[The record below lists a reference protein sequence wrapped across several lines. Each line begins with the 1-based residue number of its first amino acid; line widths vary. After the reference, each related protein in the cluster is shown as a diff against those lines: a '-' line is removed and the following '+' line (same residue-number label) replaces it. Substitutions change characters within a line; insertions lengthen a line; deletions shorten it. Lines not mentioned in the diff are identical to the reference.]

1 MNYSINDKTA
11 VAKENHKE
19 ALLLVKELNSNVN
32 DLKKWKELSKIVT
45 KDPNMN
51 DDFWVELCE
60 LDFTKIQFFPIR
72 SLLAGILKI
81 KEIIRDLSECF
92 PLNI

>member
-19 ALLLVKELNSNVN
+19 AMLLVKELNSNVN

-45 KDPNMN
+45 NMN
-51 DDFWVELCE
+51 EDFWVELCE

-81 KEIIRDLSECF
+81 KEMFQIFQEYMIT
-92 PLNI
+92 

>member
-19 ALLLVKELNSNVN
+19 AMLLVKELNSNVN

-51 DDFWVELCE
+51 DSLFSIDFPSEV
-60 LDFTKIQFFPIR
+60 FTKIQFFPIR

-81 KEIIRDLSECF
+81 KEMFQIFQEYMIT
-92 PLNI
+92 

>member
-32 DLKKWKELSKIVT
+32 FKKMERT
-45 KDPNMN
+45 
-51 DDFWVELCE
+51 F
-60 LDFTKIQFFPIR
+60 
-72 SLLAGILKI
+72 
-81 KEIIRDLSECF
+81 
-92 PLNI
+92 